1 MSRSVVAPRSGPA
14 GSAPSP
20 ADHAMRRLLRVPDG
34 PPSADDASAHRIFSA
49 SIMLSGLRCL
59 LGYVVLP
66 ILTPMLGAAAGAG
79 PAVGLPIGIVALIF
93 DVRGIRRFWL
103 ANHRWRW
110 PITALYSVVIVLVMT
125 LVISDI
131 VHLTR

>member
-1 MSRSVVAPRSGPA
+1 VSQSAIAPNA
-14 GSAPSP
+14 GQGGAAPSS
-20 ADHAMRRLLRVPDG
+20 ADFAMRRLLRIPDG
-34 PPSADDASAHRIFSA
+34 PPSADDASAHKLFSA
-49 SIMLSGLRCL
+49 SILISAVRCL

-66 ILTPMLGAAAGAG
+66 ILTPMLGAVAGAG
-79 PAVGLPIGIVALIF
+79 PVIGLPIGIIALVF

-110 PITALYSVVIVLVMT
+110 PITALYCAVIVLVTT

-131 VHLTR
+131 AHRAS

>member
-1 MSRSVVAPRSGPA
+1 M
-14 GSAPSP
+14 
-20 ADHAMRRLLRVPDG
+20 
-34 PPSADDASAHRIFSA
+34 I
-49 SIMLSGLRCL
+49 SGLRCL

-66 ILTPMLGAAAGAG
+66 ILSPMLGAAAGAG
-79 PAVGLPIGIVALIF
+79 PAIGLPIGIIALVF

-131 VHLTR
+131 VHLTH

>member
-1 MSRSVVAPRSGPA
+1 
-14 GSAPSP
+14 
-20 ADHAMRRLLRVPDG
+20 MRRLLRVPDG
-34 PPSADDASAHRIFSA
+34 PASADEASAHRIFSG
-49 SIMLSGLRCL
+49 SILLSGLRCL

-66 ILTPMLGAAAGAG
+66 ILTPMFGAVANAA
-79 PAVGLPIGIVALIF
+79 PVIGLPIGVIALVF

-110 PITALYSVVIVLVMT
+110 PITALYSAVIVLVMT

-131 VHLTR
+131 AHLAR

>member
-1 MSRSVVAPRSGPA
+1 M
-14 GSAPSP
+14 
-20 ADHAMRRLLRVPDG
+20 
-34 PPSADDASAHRIFSA
+34 
-49 SIMLSGLRCL
+49 RCL

-66 ILTPMLGAAAGAG
+66 ILTPMLGVAAGAG
-79 PAVGLPIGIVALIF
+79 PAIGLPIGIIALVF

-110 PITALYSVVIVLVMT
+110 PITALYSAVIVLVTT

-131 VHLTR
+131 AHLARLTAASGSRQRLSVTGLRRLWAPVSLSRCRAQTAEPRAERRRGVGPHDRDLSP

>member
-1 MSRSVVAPRSGPA
+1 M
-14 GSAPSP
+14 
-20 ADHAMRRLLRVPDG
+20 
-34 PPSADDASAHRIFSA
+34 I
-49 SIMLSGLRCL
+49 SGLRCL

-66 ILTPMLGAAAGAG
+66 ILSPMLGAAAGAG
-79 PAVGLPIGIVALIF
+79 PTIGLPIGIIALVF

-131 VHLTR
+131 VHLTH